1 MTMAVRRSMSAGLLS
16 SESAGF
22 SKYESELFEGLSVC
36 SAVDYGAG
44 EGMRVA
50 PLVNRRKVRLK
61 GFRSEFQADYGV
73 EP

>member
-1 MTMAVRRSMSAGLLS
+1 MAVRRSMSASLLN

-22 SKYESELFEGLSVC
+22 SKYESELFESPSVC

-50 PLVNRRKVRLK
+50 LLITRRKVLLN